1 MNEEKRFLDVHD
13 VMEITGLSSSSSYI
27 VIKQLNEELRKK
39 GYLTIRAKVISTYFY
54 ERFFGKEVHT
64 NAVYRDKKK
73 GTWFVVLRYTDFTG
87 TLRQTTKRGFRT
99 KSDGKDYERRS
110 CFKKATI

>member
-54 ERFFGKEVHT
+54 ERFFGKEVNS
-64 NAVYRDKKK
+64 NACIQR
-73 GTWFVVLRYTDFTG
+73 
-87 TLRQTTKRGFRT
+87 
-99 KSDGKDYERRS
+99 
-110 CFKKATI
+110 

>member
-39 GYLTIRAKVISTYFY
+39 GYLTIRAKEIY
-54 ERFFGKEVHT
+54 ERFFGKEVHN
-64 NAVYRDKKK
+64 NARIQ
-73 GTWFVVLRYTDFTG
+73 R
-87 TLRQTTKRGFRT
+87 
-99 KSDGKDYERRS
+99 
-110 CFKKATI
+110 

>member
-39 GYLTIRAKVISTYFY
+39 GYLTIREKVINTYFY
-54 ERFFGKEVHT
+54 EHFFGKEVHT
-64 NAVYRDKKK
+64 NARIQ
-73 GTWFVVLRYTDFTG
+73 R
-87 TLRQTTKRGFRT
+87 
-99 KSDGKDYERRS
+99 
-110 CFKKATI
+110 

>member
-54 ERFFGKEVHT
+54 ERFFGKEVQS
-64 NAVYRDKKK
+64 NARIQ
-73 GTWFVVLRYTDFTG
+73 R
-87 TLRQTTKRGFRT
+87 
-99 KSDGKDYERRS
+99 
-110 CFKKATI
+110 

>member
-39 GYLTIRAKVISTYFY
+39 GYLTIRAK
-54 ERFFGKEVHT
+54 
-64 NAVYRDKKK
+64 
-73 GTWFVVLRYTDFTG
+73 
-87 TLRQTTKRGFRT
+87 
-99 KSDGKDYERRS
+99 SDQHLLL
-110 CFKKATI
+110 

>member
-64 NAVYRDKKK
+64 DARIQ
-73 GTWFVVLRYTDFTG
+73 R
-87 TLRQTTKRGFRT
+87 
-99 KSDGKDYERRS
+99 
-110 CFKKATI
+110 

>member
-13 VMEITGLSSSSSYI
+13 GMEITGLSSSSSYI

-54 ERFFGKEVHT
+54 ERFFGKEVHS
-64 NAVYRDKKK
+64 NARIQ
-73 GTWFVVLRYTDFTG
+73 R
-87 TLRQTTKRGFRT
+87 
-99 KSDGKDYERRS
+99 
-110 CFKKATI
+110 

>member
-1 MNEEKRFLDVHD
+1 MKRFLDVHD

-54 ERFFGKEVHT
+54 EHFFGKEVHT
-64 NAVYRDKKK
+64 NARIQ
-73 GTWFVVLRYTDFTG
+73 R
-87 TLRQTTKRGFRT
+87 
-99 KSDGKDYERRS
+99 
-110 CFKKATI
+110 

>member
-27 VIKQLNEELRKK
+27 VQKK

-54 ERFFGKEVHT
+54 ERFFGKEVHN
-64 NAVYRDKKK
+64 NACIQR
-73 GTWFVVLRYTDFTG
+73 
-87 TLRQTTKRGFRT
+87 
-99 KSDGKDYERRS
+99 
-110 CFKKATI
+110 

>member
-1 MNEEKRFLDVHD
+1 MNEEKRFLDVND

-54 ERFFGKEVHT
+54 ERFFGKEVHS
-64 NAVYRDKKK
+64 NARIQ
-73 GTWFVVLRYTDFTG
+73 R
-87 TLRQTTKRGFRT
+87 
-99 KSDGKDYERRS
+99 
-110 CFKKATI
+110 

>member
-1 MNEEKRFLDVHD
+1 MEMNEEKRFLDVHD

-64 NAVYRDKKK
+64 NARIQ
-73 GTWFVVLRYTDFTG
+73 R
-87 TLRQTTKRGFRT
+87 
-99 KSDGKDYERRS
+99 
-110 CFKKATI
+110 

>member
-54 ERFFGKEVHT
+54 ERFFGKEVHS
-64 NAVYRDKKK
+64 NARIQ
-73 GTWFVVLRYTDFTG
+73 R
-87 TLRQTTKRGFRT
+87 
-99 KSDGKDYERRS
+99 
-110 CFKKATI
+110 

>member
-1 MNEEKRFLDVHD
+1 MNEEKSFLDVHD

-54 ERFFGKEVHT
+54 ERFFGKEVQN
-64 NAVYRDKKK
+64 NARIQ
-73 GTWFVVLRYTDFTG
+73 R
-87 TLRQTTKRGFRT
+87 
-99 KSDGKDYERRS
+99 
-110 CFKKATI
+110 

>member
-39 GYLTIRAKVISTYFY
+39 GYLTIRANVISTYFY

-64 NAVYRDKKK
+64 NARIQ
-73 GTWFVVLRYTDFTG
+73 R
-87 TLRQTTKRGFRT
+87 
-99 KSDGKDYERRS
+99 
-110 CFKKATI
+110 

>member
-13 VMEITGLSSSSSYI
+13 VMEITGLTSSSSYI

-64 NAVYRDKKK
+64 NARIQ
-73 GTWFVVLRYTDFTG
+73 R
-87 TLRQTTKRGFRT
+87 
-99 KSDGKDYERRS
+99 
-110 CFKKATI
+110 

>member
-13 VMEITGLSSSSSYI
+13 VMEITGLSSSTSYI

-54 ERFFGKEVHT
+54 ERFFGKEVHS
-64 NAVYRDKKK
+64 NARIQ
-73 GTWFVVLRYTDFTG
+73 R
-87 TLRQTTKRGFRT
+87 
-99 KSDGKDYERRS
+99 
-110 CFKKATI
+110 

>member
-54 ERFFGKEVHT
+54 ERFFGKEVHS
-64 NAVYRDKKK
+64 NALIQR
-73 GTWFVVLRYTDFTG
+73 
-87 TLRQTTKRGFRT
+87 
-99 KSDGKDYERRS
+99 
-110 CFKKATI
+110 

>member
-54 ERFFGKEVHT
+54 ERFFGKEVNS
-64 NAVYRDKKK
+64 NARIQ
-73 GTWFVVLRYTDFTG
+73 R
-87 TLRQTTKRGFRT
+87 
-99 KSDGKDYERRS
+99 
-110 CFKKATI
+110 

>member
-39 GYLTIRAKVISTYFY
+39 GYCRASHSITEKMQFNLTCPGS
-54 ERFFGKEVHT
+54 
-64 NAVYRDKKK
+64 
-73 GTWFVVLRYTDFTG
+73 
-87 TLRQTTKRGFRT
+87 
-99 KSDGKDYERRS
+99 
-110 CFKKATI
+110 

>member
-27 VIKQLNEELRKK
+27 MIKQLNEELRKK

-54 ERFFGKEVHT
+54 ERFFGKEVHS
-64 NAVYRDKKK
+64 NARIQ
-73 GTWFVVLRYTDFTG
+73 R
-87 TLRQTTKRGFRT
+87 
-99 KSDGKDYERRS
+99 
-110 CFKKATI
+110 

>member
-1 MNEEKRFLDVHD
+1 MYEEKRFLDVHD

-54 ERFFGKEVHT
+54 ERFFGKEVNS
-64 NAVYRDKKK
+64 NARIQ
-73 GTWFVVLRYTDFTG
+73 R
-87 TLRQTTKRGFRT
+87 
-99 KSDGKDYERRS
+99 
-110 CFKKATI
+110 

>member
-54 ERFFGKEVHT
+54 ERFFGKEIHT
-64 NAVYRDKKK
+64 NARIQ
-73 GTWFVVLRYTDFTG
+73 R
-87 TLRQTTKRGFRT
+87 
-99 KSDGKDYERRS
+99 
-110 CFKKATI
+110 